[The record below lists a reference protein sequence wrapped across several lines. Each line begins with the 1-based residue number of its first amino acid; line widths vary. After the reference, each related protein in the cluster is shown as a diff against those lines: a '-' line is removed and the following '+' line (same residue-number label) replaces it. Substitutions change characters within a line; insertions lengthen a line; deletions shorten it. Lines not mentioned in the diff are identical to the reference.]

1 MNVRSVDAGRG
12 WQWIAGGFNLFK
24 KSPLLWIALTIVL
37 ALLWIVSFA
46 IPVLGPLLFNL
57 LSPVLF
63 AGLMIGCRAV
73 DNGEELELA
82 HLFAGFRQ
90 HASALVT
97 IGGVY
102 LVGTILVLG
111 IVFVVAGGS
120 MLPSVLSK
128 STTDIGTLAAAIR
141 SMALAITVGAAVY
154 VPLLMLIWFAPLLVV
169 FEGIAPPAAMK
180 LSFAACWSNVIPFL
194 VYGLAVLVLWFIASI
209 PLLLGLVVLLPVL
222 FCSVYAS
229 YRDIF
234 AAAPGPAA
242 PSTGNPFVH

>member
-1 MNVRSVDAGRG
+1 MNLRSVDAGRG
-12 WQWIAGGFNLFK
+12 WQWIVDGFNLFK
-24 KSPLLWIALTIVL
+24 KSPLLWISLTIVL

-63 AGLMIGCRAV
+63 AGLMIGCRAL

-90 HASALVT
+90 QASALVT

-102 LVGTILVLG
+102 LVGTIVVLG
-111 IVFVVAGGS
+111 AVFVVAGGS
-120 MLPSVLSK
+120 MLPTVLSK
-128 STTDIGTLAAAIR
+128 TTPDIETLTAAIR
-141 SMALAITVGAAVY
+141 SMLLALTVGAAVY
-154 VPLLMLIWFAPLLVV
+154 MPLLMLIWFAPLLVV
-169 FEGIAPPAAMK
+169 FEGLAPMQAMK
-180 LSFAACWSNVIPFL
+180 LSFAACWANVIPFL
-194 VYGLAVLVLWFIASI
+194 VYGLAILVLWFIASI
-209 PLLLGLVVLLPVL
+209 PLLLGLLVLLPVL

-234 AAAPGPAA
+234 ATAPGPAA
-242 PSTGNPFVH
+242 PAAGNPLPR

>member
-1 MNVRSVDAGRG
+1 MNVRSVDAGKG
-12 WQWIAGGFNLFK
+12 WQWIVDGFHLFK
-24 KSPLLWIALTIVL
+24 KSPLLWVALTIVL
-37 ALLWIVSFA
+37 ALLWILSFA

-73 DNGEELELA
+73 DSGEELELG

-97 IGGVY
+97 VGGVY
-102 LVGTILVLG
+102 LVGTIVVLG

-120 MLPSVLSK
+120 MLPAVLSK
-128 STTDIGTLAAAIR
+128 STADLETLAAAIR
-141 SMALAITVGAAVY
+141 SMALAIAVGAAVY
-154 VPLLMLIWFAPLLVV
+154 VPLMMLIWFAPLLVV
-169 FEGIAPPAAMK
+169 FEGLAPVEAMK
-180 LSFAACWSNVIPFL
+180 LSFAACWTNVVPFL
-194 VYGLAVLVLWFIASI
+194 VYGLVILVLWFVASI
-209 PLLLGLVVLLPVL
+209 PLLLGLLVLLPVL

-242 PSTGNPFVH
+242 PGAGNPLVR

>member
-1 MNVRSVDAGRG
+1 MNVRAVDAGKG
-12 WQWIAGGFNLFK
+12 WQWIVDGFNLFK

-37 ALLWIVSFA
+37 ALLWILSFA

-63 AGLMIGCRAV
+63 AGLMIGCRAL

-102 LVGTILVLG
+102 LVGTIVVLG
-111 IVFVVAGGS
+111 VVFVVAGGS
-120 MLPSVLSK
+120 MLPTVLSK
-128 STTDIGTLAAAIR
+128 STADIETLAAAIR
-141 SMALAITVGAAVY
+141 SMALALAVGAAVY
-154 VPLLMLIWFAPLLVV
+154 APLLMLIWFAPLLVV
-169 FEGIAPPAAMK
+169 FEGLAPMEAMK
-180 LSFAACWSNVIPFL
+180 LSFAACWTNMIPFL
-194 VYGLAVLVLWFIASI
+194 VYGLVILALWFIASI

-234 AAAPGPAA
+234 ATVPGPAA
-242 PSTGNPFVH
+242 PGAGNPFVR